1 MDYSNIHI
9 EVLNI
14 PPPESL
20 GDGTCCIRYLYRFI
34 NILPDRDTMN
44 LLAKK
49 LDYKYTFLKK
59 VYELPEDIDIHA
71 WVTVERLNDYE
82 SMFSLLQNEPD
93 ESIIFMYGI
102 RSLPTKIEDIFG
114 KLESI
119 QGDSRETWIKSN
131 CKD

>member
-1 MDYSNIHI
+1 
-9 EVLNI
+9 
-14 PPPESL
+14 
-20 GDGTCCIRYLYRFI
+20 
-34 NILPDRDTMN
+34 MN